1 MRNRLRCST
10 TCRRSG
16 ATDVD
21 RSSAAFTLSSRLP
34 LQNTFFSRRWI
45 VKLYTLFKTQ
55 HPENHTLFSGTYP
68 YRPNKGRTIFFWR
81 RLENF
86 YIYRLFYMRVLLQ
99 TTFVVS
105 VFLRTLLFLAYNLF
119 QCYSLCKQF
128 ISKFSNP
135 APPSEKWWSTL
146 KEWPPPVSLWRE
158 EGLRDET
165 KCKEQTTTH
174 LEQPASI
181 GSLPGPL
188 LSRPQMSITPYPP
201 QLDVLFEAFS
211 DFLRY

>member
-1 MRNRLRCST
+1 M
-10 TCRRSG
+10 
-16 ATDVD
+16 
-21 RSSAAFTLSSRLP
+21 
-34 LQNTFFSRRWI
+34 
-45 VKLYTLFKTQ
+45 YTLFKTQ

-68 YRPNKGRTIFFWR
+68 YRPNKGRTIIFWR

-86 YIYRLFYMRVLLQ
+86 HTYRLFHMLVLLQ
-99 TTFVVS
+99 TTVVVS
-105 VFLRTLLFLAYNLF
+105 VFVRTLFFLAYNLF
-119 QCYSLCKQF
+119 QCLQPLQTIYFKIFQ
-128 ISKFSNP
+128 
-135 APPSEKWWSTL
+135 PPSL
-146 KEWPPPVSLWRE
+146 KEWLPPVSLWRE

-188 LSRPQMSITPYPP
+188 LSRPRMSITPYPP
-201 QLDVLFEAFS
+201 LLGVLFEAFS